1 LRPLVDLHESVLY
14 EQNGHRKK
22 EQSDPAENPTAK
34 TAHAISKKVLG
45 KPLTLGAK
53 RESWRDRPLRFWDA
67 DGRPVRSHVRAFLE
81 DQNGGRR
88 PLWRRRFPGADE
100 LALPALKLAKGA
112 AEYPISTHLYGL
124 TSHIIWA
131 TTTDAVRRLVRKI
144 L

>member
-1 LRPLVDLHESVLY
+1 MGGLY
-14 EQNGHRKK
+14 GATSEL
-22 EQSDPAENPTAK
+22 S
-34 TAHAISKKVLG
+34 SKIRMAGGVPYG
-45 KPLTLGAK
+45 VA
-53 RESWRDRPLRFWDA
+53 
-67 DGRPVRSHVRAFLE
+67 VFL
-81 DQNGGRR
+81 
-88 PLWRRRFPGADE
+88 GADE